1 RRDRAQPALYPGGQ
15 VLLHPFGMDTAA
27 PAASPLILGD
37 AAPDARAAHRI
48 ASAGWLQCLQHRC
61 SWTLK
66 SPRNRDANRAAAGA
80 VGTAAPASGG
90 APAMRGFRQV
100 ARIGAGLAR
109 MQRVAVLDAGPA

>member
-1 RRDRAQPALYPGGQ
+1 DRAQPALYPGGQ

-90 APAMRGFRQV
+90 LQPCV
-100 ARIGAGLAR
+100 ASGRWRASGQG
-109 MQRVAVLDAGPA
+109 